1 MMGSSV
7 PAWRGLDAAL
17 SRLAQELSILLTWAA
32 AAGLCASVFVTCYGI
47 YAAAARRR
55 DHARQPQGPVP
66 PAVAVDDDV
75 LGREVA
81 RGIAALEAWLAQ
93 RAPPAAGTDTKD
105 GQA

>member
-17 SRLAQELSILLTWAA
+17 SRLTQELSILLTWAA
-32 AAGLCASVFVTCYGI
+32 AAALCASVLVICYGM
-47 YAAAARRR
+47 YVAAARRR
-55 DHARQPQGPVP
+55 GAARHPQGPVP

-75 LGREVA
+75 LDREVA
-81 RGIAALEAWLAQ
+81 RGLAALEAWLAQ
-93 RAPPAAGTDTKD
+93 RVPPATGTDAQD